1 MLDVLS
7 AIGVVAFGLVSLV
20 TGLRLLVLARR
31 TRALPELTIGIGFVV
46 GVLLGFVPET
56 LLYSTQVVP
65 DAWTG
70 PLTHVA
76 ELSIRVCAL
85 AILVFTWRVF
95 VPYAVHGVVV
105 VIALAT
111 VMAVSFWMA
120 PGGLQHAETASERA
134 WVQAWFV
141 ARTAALLWGTF
152 EAGRYWL
159 SSRRRAAIGLADPVV
174 SNRFLLWGVAMGA
187 ASFLMGSML
196 LAPAF
201 GLEASDIRWLLA
213 ESSFGSLA
221 AGAIWLTFFPPR
233 AYRAWLEARARAACA
248 PA

>member
-7 AIGVVAFGLVSLV
+7 AVGVVAFGVVSLV
-20 TGLRLLVLARR
+20 VGTRLLLLGAR
-31 TRALPELTIGIGFVV
+31 TRALPELAIGTGFVV

-56 LLYSTQVVP
+56 LLYSTDLVP
-65 DAWTG
+65 AAWTL
-70 PLTHVA
+70 PLTRLA
-76 ELSIRVCAL
+76 ELSIRLCAF

-95 VPYAVHGVVV
+95 VPDAMY
-105 VIALAT
+105 
-111 VMAVSFWMA
+111 
-120 PGGLQHAETASERA
+120 GGLIVTTLAGVMLFSHVLAPHGIQLAESELERA
-134 WVQAWFV
+134 WLRWSFA

-152 EAGRYWL
+152 EALRYWVA
-159 SSRRRAAIGLADPVV
+159 SRKRAAIGLADPVV
-174 SNRFLLWGVAMGA
+174 SNRFLLWGIAMGA
-187 ASFLMGSML
+187 ASFLMGSVL
-196 LAPAF
+196 LAPLL

-233 AYRAWLEARARAACA
+233 AYRAWLSPDGT